1 MELDQSLPA
10 SLLIDIQKKLQTLH
24 LWYTKVYSKDLEVV
38 SYTVCEHFVVTYTR
52 QQTIKI
58 SLKIKKNVKE
68 KNGIILIHTRTMHV
82 E

>member
-10 SLLIDIQKKLQTLH
+10 SLLIDIYKKLQTLQ

-38 SYTVCEHFVVTYTR
+38 SYTVYEHFVVTYTR
-52 QQTIKI
+52 QQTIKM
-58 SLKIKKNVKE
+58 SLKKNVKK
-68 KNGIILIHTRTMHV
+68 KNGVILIHTRTMHV